1 MRITLI
7 AGAFGRTF
15 VHRLAAELNDDDTL
29 TVVSPTVRGH
39 VSAGLAAS
47 PDLDALL
54 SPPGQ
59 VETFQTYDALQNLG
73 YSPDW
78 QRASDQAV
86 AARLIRT
93 ELTATG
99 ATLTDA
105 TRAAAAAYRLP
116 FDLVPM
122 SDQRAE
128 FRVVLG
134 TDSPTAVHVEDYLA
148 NPDQGQATQLLLVTE
163 NMQASPAALEALSQA
178 DVLVVAPESRTLV
191 VDPVLRTPGIGE
203 AIGADL
209 PVLVADATDLA
220 PADLV
225 AAAGALEPIPGR
237 THAVAADARAVLEL
251 ARSLVASGGADA

>member
-7 AGAFGRTF
+7 AGAIGRTF
-15 VHRLAAELNDDDTL
+15 VHQIAAQLADDDTL
-29 TVVSPTVRGH
+29 SVVSPIVRGH
-39 VSAGLAAS
+39 VSAGLAAN

-54 SPPGQ
+54 TPPGQ
-59 VETFQTYDALQNLG
+59 VATFNTYDALQNLG
-73 YSPDW
+73 YCPDW

-93 ELTATG
+93 ELTSTG

-105 TRAAAAAYRLP
+105 TRAAAAAHRLP
-116 FDLVPM
+116 YDLVPM

-134 TDSPTAVHVEDYLA
+134 SDSPTAVHVEEYLH
-148 NPDQGQATQLLLVTE
+148 NPGAGEATQLLLVTE
-163 NMQASPAALEALSQA
+163 NMERSAAAAEAISQCDA
-178 DVLVVAPESRTLV
+178 LVIAPDSRTLV
-191 VDPVLRTPGIGE
+191 VDPVLRTPGLRD
-203 AIGADL
+203 AIGDDL
-209 PVLVADATDLA
+209 PVLVVETTDPA

-237 THAVAADARAVLEL
+237 THAVSDDAGRVLEL
-251 ARSLVASGGADA
+251 ARSLVTSAGTDA